1 MALSYKRMN
10 VIPCVAHEHINLSA
24 CEGFVKQ
31 TMEPRSHSLP
41 MASVILQH
49 CTSKVCIVR
58 CSTWIVFMCCFLTL
72 KIIQMSVTK
81 DEMYV
86 PIPRSITIYGIVH
99 KKCSLSKISAPLVK
113 FLPLSEMDRNKFAEI
128 GNPIVLYCE
137 LSDPA
142 APVHWYKNGVELQT
156 VEGLHIQSEG
166 TMRRIVIQSAE
177 FSHSGVYCC
186 DAIDDV
192 IRFNVEVEGECD
204 KCVIVLVFITTNHLY
219 FHYIFFLSFSN
230 TNLKPI

>member
-1 MALSYKRMN
+1 MRRTASF
-10 VIPCVAHEHINLSA
+10 S
-24 CEGFVKQ
+24 
-31 TMEPRSHSLP
+31 SSSLRQDTV
-41 MASVILQH
+41 MWTILM
-49 CTSKVCIVR
+49 
-58 CSTWIVFMCCFLTL
+58 VFL
-72 KIIQMSVTK
+72 KFA
-81 DEMYV
+81 
-86 PIPRSITIYGIVH
+86 
-99 KKCSLSKISAPLVK
+99 APLVK
-113 FLPLSEMDRNKFAEI
+113 FSPLSEMDRNKFVEI

-192 IRFNVEVEGECD
+192 IRFNVEVEG
-204 KCVIVLVFITTNHLY
+204 KWKVFRTILV
-219 FHYIFFLSFSN
+219 
-230 TNLKPI
+230 

>member
-1 MALSYKRMN
+1 MKLTY
-10 VIPCVAHEHINLSA
+10 C
-24 CEGFVKQ
+24 
-31 TMEPRSHSLP
+31 
-41 MASVILQH
+41 ILQFIIPYDK
-49 CTSKVCIVR
+49 TVMWPIL
-58 CSTWIVFMCCFLTL
+58 IIFL
-72 KIIQMSVTK
+72 KF
-81 DEMYV
+81 
-86 PIPRSITIYGIVH
+86 
-99 KKCSLSKISAPLVK
+99 SAPLVK
-113 FLPLSEMDRNKFAEI
+113 FSPLSEMDRNKFVEI

-192 IRFNVEVEGECD
+192 IRFNVEVEG
-204 KCVIVLVFITTNHLY
+204 KWKVFLKILV
-219 FHYIFFLSFSN
+219 
-230 TNLKPI
+230 

>member
-1 MALSYKRMN
+1 MS
-10 VIPCVAHEHINLSA
+10 
-24 CEGFVKQ
+24 
-31 TMEPRSHSLP
+31 
-41 MASVILQH
+41 
-49 CTSKVCIVR
+49 
-58 CSTWIVFMCCFLTL
+58 CFLNL
-72 KIIQMSVTK
+72 QIIQMSATK
-81 DEMYV
+81 NESVCTNPQKHY
-86 PIPRSITIYGIVH
+86 H
-99 KKCSLSKISAPLVK
+99 KWHCPKKKISLSNISAPLVK
-113 FLPLSEMDRNKFAEI
+113 FLPLSEMDRNKFVEI

-156 VEGLHIQSEG
+156 MEGLHIQSEG

-192 IRFNVEVEGECD
+192 IRFNVEVEGKCN

-219 FHYIFFLSFSN
+219 FHFIFFLSV
-230 TNLKPI
+230 

>member
-1 MALSYKRMN
+1 
-10 VIPCVAHEHINLSA
+10 
-24 CEGFVKQ
+24 
-31 TMEPRSHSLP
+31 
-41 MASVILQH
+41 
-49 CTSKVCIVR
+49 
-58 CSTWIVFMCCFLTL
+58 
-72 KIIQMSVTK
+72 
-81 DEMYV
+81 
-86 PIPRSITIYGIVH
+86 
-99 KKCSLSKISAPLVK
+99 
-113 FLPLSEMDRNKFAEI
+113 MDRNKFVEI

-156 VEGLHIQSEG
+156 AEGLHIQSEG

-204 KCVIVLVFITTNHLY
+204 KCYRLGVCTANQL
-219 FHYIFFLSFSN
+219 
-230 TNLKPI
+230 

>member
-1 MALSYKRMN
+1 MLAFSN
-10 VIPCVAHEHINLSA
+10 
-24 CEGFVKQ
+24 F
-31 TMEPRSHSLP
+31 
-41 MASVILQH
+41 
-49 CTSKVCIVR
+49 
-58 CSTWIVFMCCFLTL
+58 
-72 KIIQMSVTK
+72 
-81 DEMYV
+81 
-86 PIPRSITIYGIVH
+86 
-99 KKCSLSKISAPLVK
+99 SAPLVK
-113 FLPLSEMDRNKFAEI
+113 FSPLSEMDRNKFIEV

-192 IRFNVEVEGECD
+192 IRFNVEVEGEWTTFLSST
-204 KCVIVLVFITTNHLY
+204 LVSFIETNHLY
-219 FHYIFFLSFSN
+219 CHCTLFVSFCI
-230 TNLKPI
+230 TFTRLF